1 MMPTRDSKMMQK
13 FKVTAFTLRN
23 IEISRPLVIT
33 EICDPWKVAARH
45 NQFYFILSK
54 TFLII
59 FSEYIQN

>member
-33 EICDPWKVAARH
+33 EICDP
-45 NQFYFILSK
+45 
-54 TFLII
+54 
-59 FSEYIQN
+59 